1 MARGKKSNPLG
12 SSGSDG
18 RQAARHGVKQPA
30 KHSRRQGAP
39 AMSSAIS
46 SAQFKIEKPA
56 KPRPNPAWLRLFPVF
71 SSPMISIVST
81 PASPDITVRAHTG
94 RRTAE
99 LLAPYASTATKK
111 RSRDRSCPLLWG
123 YCLSACALK
132 RACNRTVLHGSPG
145 ERVPRSKSWHTH
157 FLPPWINRF

>member
-1 MARGKKSNPLG
+1 
-12 SSGSDG
+12 
-18 RQAARHGVKQPA
+18 
-30 KHSRRQGAP
+30 
-39 AMSSAIS
+39 MSSAIS

-123 YCLSACALK
+123 YCLSACAPK
-132 RACNRTVLHGSPG
+132 RACNRTILHGNPGSESPAVNPG
-145 ERVPRSKSWHTH
+145 ILISCLPGSIGSNRDDRRVPRIPS
-157 FLPPWINRF
+157 PAGNRLLYPLAPFSGPSARPRR